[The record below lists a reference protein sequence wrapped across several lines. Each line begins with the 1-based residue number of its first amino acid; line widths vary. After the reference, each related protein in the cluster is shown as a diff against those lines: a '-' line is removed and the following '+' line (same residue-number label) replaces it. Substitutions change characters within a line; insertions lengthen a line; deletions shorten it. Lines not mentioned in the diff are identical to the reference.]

1 MPVIYGGTWPRHT
14 PDGRHGYVVHFAATL
29 DVLHR
34 RAHYA
39 GRKGNSARRRLH
51 FHPTTDARAFR
62 IFQLLQILGGG
73 NPLGWLVHGYKRY
86 KRPPRV
92 LGGN

>member
-1 MPVIYGGTWPRHT
+1 MPMPVIYGGDEPRKA
-14 PDGRHGYVVHFAATL
+14 PDGRYYVVQFAATL
-29 DVLHR
+29 DVLLR

-51 FHPTTDARAFR
+51 FHPTNDARVFR
-62 IFQLLQILGGG
+62 LFQLLQVLGGG
-73 NPLGWLVHGYKRY
+73 NPLGWFVRGYKR
-86 KRPPRV
+86 PLRV